1 MASKKP
7 AAKKAAKKAAKPAVK
22 KAAAKKSARRV
33 KEQHFLPPWVV
44 IGKPIKAAVL
54 GAGAGFKDYTVSY
67 FDAPSGWVELGF
79 EQGGAKLFHRTH
91 FNNIVLEAAS
101 AP

>member
-7 AAKKAAKKAAKPAVK
+7 AAKKAAKPAPRK
-22 KAAAKKSARRV
+22 SAAKKTVKRV

-44 IGKPIKAAVL
+44 IGKPVKAAVL
-54 GAGAGFKDYTVSY
+54 GAGSGFKEYVVSY

-79 EQGGAKLFHRTH
+79 EAAGAKLYHCTH
-91 FNNIVLEAAS
+91 FNNIVLEAGS

>member
-7 AAKKAAKKAAKPAVK
+7 VARKAAKPA
-22 KAAAKKSARRV
+22 AKKSAPKKTGKRV
-33 KEQHFLPPWVV
+33 REQHFLPPWVV
-44 IGKPIKAAVL
+44 IGKPVKAAVL
-54 GAGAGFKDYTVSY
+54 GASAGFKEYVVSY

-79 EQGGAKLFHRTH
+79 EAGGAKLFHRTH
-91 FNNIVLEAAS
+91 FNNIVLEAGA